1 MMTLMVDIEK
11 CFLYNVIHTLRS
23 RVDALNQPATLC
35 KVVCLKSKCGS
46 EKSNQTASVDPPPTE
61 GFLFSTTTIDA
72 ATIAAYQ
79 ETHYHV
85 NGLLP
90 FTLRIGI
97 PSTELKKLYKESGAN
112 SGTLITAC
120 NPYSVLLSDSQNQDH
135 QLRLETEL
143 RKRSLIFCEGE
154 GRHPSGEWPA
164 EASYFVLG
172 MSLEAATKLAN
183 QFAQNA
189 IVWCDADAIPQLIL
203 LR

>member
-46 EKSNQTASVDPPPTE
+46 EKSNQTASVDPPATE

-154 GRHPSGEWPA
+154 GRHQSGEWSA

>member
-46 EKSNQTASVDPPPTE
+46 EKSNQTASVDPPATE
-61 GFLFSTTTIDA
+61 VFLFSTTTIDA

-85 NGLLP
+85 HGLLP

-120 NPYSVLLSDSQNQDH
+120 NPYSVLLSDSQNQEH
-135 QLRLETEL
+135 QLRLATEL
-143 RKRSLIFCEGE
+143 RKRSLIFCDGE
-154 GRHPSGEWPA
+154 GLHPSGEWPA

-172 MSLEAATKLAN
+172 MSLEAAKKLAN

>member
-1 MMTLMVDIEK
+1 M
-11 CFLYNVIHTLRS
+11 
-23 RVDALNQPATLC
+23 
-35 KVVCLKSKCGS
+35 
-46 EKSNQTASVDPPPTE
+46 
-61 GFLFSTTTIDA
+61 FSTTTIDA

-120 NPYSVLLSDSQNQDH
+120 NPYSVLLSDSQNQEH
-135 QLRLETEL
+135 QLRLATEL
-143 RKRSLIFCEGE
+143 RKRSLIFCDGE
-154 GRHPSGEWPA
+154 GRHLSGEWHA
-164 EASYFVLG
+164 EASNFVLG
-172 MSLEAATKLAN
+172 MSLEAAKKLAN